1 MEGRVL
7 TAPQFEQELPREQG
21 LSSSHVF
28 LPVSQSWHAVGSGT
42 QVTFTYISEINRT
55 IHENKNSQESSDENM
70 IEIWRKR
77 LIILNRVVRDGLA
90 QDGTFK
96 MRLKEQEKGRLAKV
110 EKRGF

>member
-1 MEGRVL
+1 
-7 TAPQFEQELPREQG
+7 
-21 LSSSHVF
+21 
-28 LPVSQSWHAVGSGT
+28 
-42 QVTFTYISEINRT
+42 
-55 IHENKNSQESSDENM
+55 M

-110 EKRGF
+110 EKRGFWPKRTVKSAEVLSTHQTSDINTYASTRCVCI

>member
-1 MEGRVL
+1 
-7 TAPQFEQELPREQG
+7 
-21 LSSSHVF
+21 
-28 LPVSQSWHAVGSGT
+28 
-42 QVTFTYISEINRT
+42 
-55 IHENKNSQESSDENM
+55 M